1 MIQITK
7 YEKKYLE
14 SKIKYLQ
21 CSRTVHKYYV
31 PETEEI
37 LKALQDYKNINKQS
51 AIVETVGEIE
61 KKKGVSHG

>member
-7 YEKKYLE
+7 NEKKYLE
-14 SKIKYLQ
+14 SKIKNLQ

-37 LKALQDYKNINKQS
+37 LKTLQDFKNINKKS
-51 AIVETVGEIE
+51 SIG
-61 KKKGVSHG
+61 KM

>member
-7 YEKKYLE
+7 NEKKYLE
-14 SKIKYLQ
+14 SKIKNLQ

-37 LKALQDYKNINKQS
+37 LKTLQDFKNINKKS
-51 AIVETVGEIE
+51 SIVKMQ
-61 KKKGVSHG
+61 KKSRKRRG

>member
-7 YEKKYLE
+7 NEKKYLE
-14 SKIKYLQ
+14 SKIKNLQ

-37 LKALQDYKNINKQS
+37 LKTLQDFKNINKKIFYSQN
-51 AIVETVGEIE
+51 VEEIK
-61 KKKGVSHG
+61 KKKGVTHG